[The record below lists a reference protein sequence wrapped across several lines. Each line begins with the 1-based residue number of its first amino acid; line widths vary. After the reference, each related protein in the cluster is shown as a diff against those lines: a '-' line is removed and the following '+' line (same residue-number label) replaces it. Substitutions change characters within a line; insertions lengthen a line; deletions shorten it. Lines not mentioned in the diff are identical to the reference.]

1 MGLAGNLLRLR
12 LKGLAP
18 LALLGLFLGGCM
30 STEQA
35 AQLGAQE
42 HPKIL
47 KSYGGTYAE
56 QGLDGYVAQVGGTLA
71 AQANATEDIKARYTF
86 TLLDSPVVNAFALP
100 GGYVY
105 VTRGILT
112 LANSE
117 AELAGVIGH
126 EIGHVTG
133 NHTAK
138 RYNQQVL
145 AGVGAMVVGAATGNS
160 DLANVVQKGSQL
172 YLLSYSRDQEN
183 QSDAYGVRY
192 MRAAG
197 YDPFEMGD
205 FLSSMNAQQALG
217 AKIAGQDY
225 NPNRVDFFS
234 THPNSGDRAAR
245 AYQMAGKNG
254 LTRGELPSRRDAFL
268 NAIDGML
275 YGDDPAQGFVRGT
288 KFLHSQMRIAFEA
301 PKGYQLMNGPSAVVG
316 QGPGGVQF
324 QFDGANTYKQGQSLA
339 GYISQVWGPSLK
351 VNVQNVQNGTSHGV
365 PMAVGRARAATSQG
379 SVDVR
384 LVAYQVSATEVYRM
398 LILSPASQARS
409 VSGDLDSLQS
419 SFRRLSTLEA
429 ASLKPLRIK
438 VVTVQRGDTVSS
450 LARRMAFED
459 HREERFRVLNGMGA
473 TEGLQA
479 GARVKLVV
487 EG

>member
-1 MGLAGNLLRLR
+1 MTILSKQMRQRVKATALAGW
-12 LKGLAP
+12 
-18 LALLGLFLGGCM
+18 LGIVLSGCM

-47 KSYGGTYAE
+47 KSYGGTYSE
-56 QGLDGYVAQVGGTLA
+56 KGLDGYVAQVGGTLA
-71 AQANATEDIKARYTF
+71 AQANATEEIKAQYTF

-105 VTRGILT
+105 VTRGILS

-145 AGVGAMVVGAATGNS
+145 AGVGAMVLGAATGNS
-160 DLANVVQKGSQL
+160 DLAQMVQQGSQL
-172 YLLSYSRDQEN
+172 YLLSYSRDQES
-183 QSDAYGVRY
+183 QSDAFGVRY

-197 YDPFEMGD
+197 YDPYAMGD
-205 FLSSMNAQQALG
+205 FLASMGAQQALG
-217 AKIAGQDY
+217 AQIAGQDY
-225 NPNRVDFFS
+225 NPNSVDFFS
-234 THPNSGDRAAR
+234 THPNSGNRSAR
-245 AYQMAGKNG
+245 VYQMAGNTG

-301 PKGYQLMNGPSAVVG
+301 PRGYQLMNGPSAVVG
-316 QGPGGVQF
+316 QGPGEVRF
-324 QFDGANTYKQGQSLA
+324 QFDGAGDYRQGQSLS

-351 VNVQNVQNGTSHGV
+351 VTVENIQNGSSQGV
-365 PMAVGRARAATSQG
+365 PMAVGRTRASTSQG
-379 SVDVR
+379 ALDVR

-398 LILSPASQARS
+398 LILSPASQARN
-409 VSGDLDSLQS
+409 VAGALDSLQG
-419 SFRRLSTLEA
+419 SFRRLSASEA

-450 LARRMAFED
+450 LARRMAFD
-459 HREERFRVLNGMGA
+459 DFREERFRVLNGMGA
-473 TEGLQA
+473 ADGLKA
-479 GARVKLVV
+479 GQRVKLVV